1 MSANETGSK
10 ALLIVTGGIAAY
22 KACEVLR
29 GLQKAGH
36 EVRVM
41 MTEDATKFVGPAT
54 FRALTGHPVVTD
66 LYTDVETAI
75 PHIKLSEWADL
86 IVVCPATA
94 NVMAKMAVGIADDAV
109 SSTLL
114 AAPVPVLLAPAM
126 NVRMWENPAT
136 QANLSTLASRGVQF
150 VMPTQGRLACGDVG
164 TGKLADVDEIVGA
177 ARSLLEG
184 DADEATPQ
192 IEEVLSAAVEAADAS
207 QADFITALKAAAAL
221 SNGSIV
227 VEEPV
232 RDLDG
237 WSFLITAG
245 PTHEAIDPVRFI
257 ANASTGKMGYTIAR
271 RAAER
276 GARVTIV
283 SGPVSLPAPE
293 GVEVVRVTS
302 AAEMYEAATSRFD
315 TTVDCAICTAA
326 VADYTPKHPAS
337 HKLKKGIERIDVIE
351 LVETKDILAALSAMK
366 DSGQVVVGFA
376 AETNDLIAYAQA
388 KLAKK
393 GCDLIVAN
401 DVSRAD
407 STFGA
412 DTSRISFVS
421 ADGVEEHETMPL
433 PDVADTILDRV
444 CDIMETVG

>member
-1 MSANETGSK
+1 MGSQAK
-10 ALLIVTGGIAAY
+10 THVLLVVSGGIAAY

-29 GLQKAGH
+29 GLQKAGC
-36 EVRVM
+36 EVRVA
-41 MTEDATKFVGPAT
+41 MTQDATRFVGEVT
-54 FRALTGHPVVTD
+54 FEALSGHAV
-66 LYTDVETAI
+66 YTSMYDNVGDPI
-75 PHIKLSEWADL
+75 PHISSSEWADVAL
-86 IVVCPATA
+86 VCPATA
-94 NVMAKMAVGIADDAV
+94 NIMAKMAHGVTDDLA

-114 AAPVPVLLAPAM
+114 ACGCPVLVAPAM
-126 NVRMWENPAT
+126 NVRMWQNPAT
-136 QANLSTLASRGVQF
+136 QANLRVLQDRGVGF
-150 VMPTQGRLACGDVG
+150 VMPTEGRLACGDVG
-164 TGKLADVDEIVGA
+164 TGKLADVADIVSATLAVLGEA
-177 ARSLLEG
+177 ATPAPASAAGDPEVQPTGQDGLLEL
-184 DADEATPQ
+184 
-192 IEEVLSAAVEAADAS
+192 IR
-207 QADFITALKAAAAL
+207 AAAA
-221 SNGSIV
+221 SSGGAITI
-227 VEEPV
+227 EEPV
-232 RDLDG
+232 RDLVG

-276 GARVTIV
+276 GAKVTIV
-283 SGPVSLPAPE
+283 SGPVSLEAPE

-302 AAEMYEAATSRFD
+302 AAQMYEAATSRF
-315 TTVDCAICTAA
+315 TSSVDCAICTAA
-326 VADYTPKHPAS
+326 VADYTPAHPAD

-351 LVETKDILAALSAMK
+351 LVETRDILAALASMK

-412 DTSRISFVS
+412 DTSRISLVS
-421 ADGVEEHETMPL
+421 SEGVDERETMPL
-433 PDVADTILDRV
+433 PQVADAILDRV
-444 CDIMETVG
+444 CEIMEGRA